1 MKKYGIEEND
11 KIPKKVYEIL
21 TDSSYIFPEW
31 DQRIKIWMFPN
42 FEILKKVICLN
53 QKVYIDLKE

>member
-1 MKKYGIEEND
+1 MKMLCLQFIRNTLMKKYGIEEND

-31 DQRIKIWMFPN
+31 DQRIKI
-42 FEILKKVICLN
+42 
-53 QKVYIDLKE
+53 